1 MNSIYMYYPQ
11 SLEDENLLK
20 QLQTIQNKFRMK
32 LTDGLII
39 IKHNSQYPRLSCT
52 NKRGVEAGR
61 ELVANLCN
69 GLINNAPISILYDI
83 IQATLTDN
91 NYWNLLCS
99 NIPLTILHLDTN
111 IPTYILHDQDYHINM
126 LLNYGDHYD
135 TILKLIKSA
144 TLTEEEI
151 KRIISLV

>member
-1 MNSIYMYYPQ
+1 MYYPQ

-91 NYWNLLCS
+91 NYW
-99 NIPLTILHLDTN
+99 
-111 IPTYILHDQDYHINM
+111 
-126 LLNYGDHYD
+126 DHYD

-144 TLTEEEI
+144 ILTEEEI